1 MFVAIGISGLFWL
14 LRFCCFLPM
23 DGWILKGKAGQR
35 KDGVQ
40 NRKRSS
46 DKYEKKMLW
55 TVQNG
60 ES

>member
-1 MFVAIGISGLFWL
+1 
-14 LRFCCFLPM
+14 M

-35 KDGVQ
+35 KVGVQ
-40 NRKRSS
+40 YRKRLSDLRS